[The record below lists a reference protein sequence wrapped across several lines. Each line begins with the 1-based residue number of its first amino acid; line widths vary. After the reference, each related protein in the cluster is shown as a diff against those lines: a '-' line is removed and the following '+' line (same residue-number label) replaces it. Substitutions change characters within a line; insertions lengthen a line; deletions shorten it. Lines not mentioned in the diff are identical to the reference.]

1 MARMVKAWK
10 RGIYKYINIFTYKV
24 RLRAAVALR
33 GRRAVLRVRLLRRA
47 AGCAPH
53 RRGTPLT
60 KTIARFGA
68 R

>member
-33 GRRAVLRVRLLRRA
+33 GRRAVLRVRLYA
-47 AGCAPH
+47 ARP
-53 RRGTPLT
+53 
-60 KTIARFGA
+60 GA
-68 R
+68 RRIGAERR